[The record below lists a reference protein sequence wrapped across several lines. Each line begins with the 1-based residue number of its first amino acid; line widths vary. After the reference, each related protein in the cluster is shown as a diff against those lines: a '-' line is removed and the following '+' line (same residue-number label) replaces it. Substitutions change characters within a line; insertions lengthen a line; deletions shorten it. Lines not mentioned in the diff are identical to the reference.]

1 MRNTIVVGLKE
12 RKQKVRSIILE
23 ADKQIKQAALDF
35 PDSISKTRFLAAIE
49 KAKDNLF
56 YSVRGH
62 NGYPAIIF

>member
-35 PDSISKTRFLAAIE
+35 PDSISKTRFLAAVE
-49 KAKDNLF
+49 KAKDNLLIALEDITDI
-56 YSVRGH
+56 
-62 NGYPAIIF
+62 PP

>member
-35 PDSISKTRFLAAIE
+35 PDSISKTRFLAAVE
-49 KAKDNLF
+49 KAKDNLL
-56 YSVRGH
+56 VALEDITDI
-62 NGYPAIIF
+62 PP